1 MYNRDRRGESAD
13 IMKEGRTIV
22 WLRLRDYG
30 IDLEPQ
36 NVNFRGTEVKVNKAR
51 AKPNEEVL
59 AQF

>member
-1 MYNRDRRGESAD
+1 
-13 IMKEGRTIV
+13 MKEGRTIV

-36 NVNFRGTEVKVNKAR
+36 NVNFRGNEVKVNKAR
-51 AKPNEEVL
+51 SKPNEEVL

>member
-1 MYNRDRRGESAD
+1 
-13 IMKEGRTIV
+13 MKDGRTIV

-36 NVNFRGTEVKVNKAR
+36 NVNIRGTDVKVNKAR